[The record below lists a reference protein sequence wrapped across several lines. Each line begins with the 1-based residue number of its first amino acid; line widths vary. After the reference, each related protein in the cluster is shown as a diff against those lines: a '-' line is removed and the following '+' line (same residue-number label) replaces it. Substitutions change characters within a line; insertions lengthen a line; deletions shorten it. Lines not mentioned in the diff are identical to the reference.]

1 MMKWVRGLMKIRTH
15 LRRPKK
21 APLRFA
27 FTWHDFGIFTLLL
40 SFATILCYFLR
51 TIDDSDVYVALIFEL
66 TVVLVSRF
74 TDGYLFGLL
83 SSVVGVVGI
92 NYIFTFPY
100 YQLNFTISGYPLT
113 FLVMLI
119 VSVVVST
126 LTTQIKQQ
134 EKIRAEAEKEKMRG
148 NLLRA
153 VSHDI
158 RTPLTSIVGGVST
171 LLDSGDQLN
180 EATRTQLLE
189 NIRDESNWLVSVVE
203 NLLSVTRM
211 TGEQTK
217 IKKEMEAG
225 EEVLSAAAMKIKK
238 HYPDIDV
245 SVHAPQELLMIP
257 MDVILIEQVIINL
270 MENAIQHGGTT
281 TRVELQLQK
290 DGERARFE
298 VADDGQGIAREVFP
312 KLFKGYLSHDEG
324 LTADGR
330 RNMGIGLSVC
340 MSIVQA
346 HGGTMQAENRETGG
360 ALFSFTLPLEEHR
373 DENSREDSG
382 N

>member
-1 MMKWVRGLMKIRTH
+1 MMKWVRSMTKTRTGLEQQ
-15 LRRPKK
+15 KK
-21 APLRFA
+21 PRLRFVL
-27 FTWHDFGIFTLLL
+27 TWHDFGIFLSLL

-83 SSVVGVVGI
+83 SSVVGVIGI

-171 LLDSGDQLN
+171 LLDSGDQLD

-225 EEVLSAAAMKIKK
+225 EEGLSAAAMKIKK
-238 HYPDIDV
+238 HYPQIDV
-245 SVHAPQELLMIP
+245 SVRAPQELLMIP
-257 MDVILIEQVIINL
+257 MDVILIEQVLINL
-270 MENAIQHGGTT
+270 MENSIQHGGTT
-281 TRVELQLQK
+281 TRVELQLHK
-290 DGERARFE
+290 EGENARFE
-298 VADDGQGIAREVFP
+298 VADNGQGIAREVFP
-312 KLFKGYLSHDEG
+312 KLFKGYLSHDEE

-346 HGGTMQAENRETGG
+346 HGGTMQAENREIGG
-360 ALFSFTLPLEEHR
+360 ALFSFTLPLEER
-373 DENSREDSG
+373 NYEDPREDSG

>member
-1 MMKWVRGLMKIRTH
+1 MQQS
-15 LRRPKK
+15 KK
-21 APLRFA
+21 APLRFV
-27 FTWHDFGIFTLLL
+27 FMWHDFGVFIFLLVV
-40 SFATILCYFLR
+40 ATILCYFLR
-51 TIDDSDVYVALIFEL
+51 KIDDSDVYVALIFEL

-171 LLDSGDQLN
+171 LLDSGDQLD

-225 EEVLSAAAMKIKK
+225 EEDLSDAAMKIKK

-257 MDVILIEQVIINL
+257 MDVILIEQVLINL

-312 KLFKGYLSHDEG
+312 KLFKGYLSHDEE

-360 ALFSFTLPLEEHR
+360 ALFSFTLPLEEHS
-373 DENSREDSG
+373 DEDPREDSG

>member
-1 MMKWVRGLMKIRTH
+1 MRDLTKTKRNRILGGK
-15 LRRPKK
+15 P
-21 APLRFA
+21 PLRFV
-27 FTWHDFGIFTLLL
+27 FSWRDLGVSVGVL
-40 SFATILCYFLR
+40 SIATILCYFLR

-66 TVVLVSRF
+66 AVVLVSRF

-83 SSVVGVVGI
+83 ASLVGVIGI
-92 NYIFTFPY
+92 NYIFTYPY

-119 VSVVVST
+119 VSVSVST

-171 LLDSGDQLN
+171 LLDSGDQLDEN
-180 EATRTQLLE
+180 TRRQLLE

-217 IKKEMEAG
+217 IKKELEAG

-238 HYPDIDV
+238 HYPEIVV
-245 SVHAPQELLMIP
+245 SVRAPQELLMIP
-257 MDVILIEQVIINL
+257 MDVILIEQVLINL
-270 MENAIQHGGTT
+270 MENAIQHGQTT
-281 TRVELQLQK
+281 TRIELQLRK
-290 DGERARFE
+290 EGANALFE
-298 VADDGQGIAREVFP
+298 VADNGQGIVKDVFP
-312 KLFKGYLSHDEG
+312 KLFQGYLSHEQTT
-324 LTADGR
+324 TADGR

-346 HGGTMQAENRETGG
+346 HGGSMQAANRPRRG
-360 ALFSFTLPLEEHR
+360 ALFSFTLPLEEQKNE
-373 DENSREDSG
+373 DSRENFG

>member
-1 MMKWVRGLMKIRTH
+1 MMKWVRILAKQKPEAGLAGK
-15 LRRPKK
+15 P
-21 APLRFA
+21 PLRFV
-27 FTWHDFGIFTLLL
+27 FSWHDMGICISLL
-40 SFATILCYFLR
+40 SLATILCYFLR

-66 TVVLVSRF
+66 CVVLVSRF

-83 SSVVGVVGI
+83 ASVVGVIGI

-158 RTPLTSIVGGVST
+158 RTPLTSIVGCVST
-171 LLDSGDQLN
+171 LLDSGEQLD
-180 EATRTQLLE
+180 EATRRQLLE

-238 HYPDIDV
+238 HYPEIQV
-245 SVHAPQELLMIP
+245 SVRAPQELLMIP
-257 MDVILIEQVIINL
+257 MDVILIEQVLINL
-270 MENAIQHGGTT
+270 MENSIQHGVTT
-281 TRVELQLQK
+281 TRVELQLRK
-290 DGERARFE
+290 EDNNARFE
-298 VADDGQGIAREVFP
+298 VADNGQGIAREVFP
-312 KLFKGYLSHDEG
+312 KLFKGYLSHDEE

-346 HGGTMQAENRETGG
+346 HGGTMQAENRPIGG
-360 ALFSFTLPLEEHR
+360 ALFSFTLPLEEMQ
-373 DENSREDSG
+373 DENSREDFG
-382 N
+382 D

>member
-1 MMKWVRGLMKIRTH
+1 MKSKRQEE
-15 LRRPKK
+15 
-21 APLRFA
+21 
-27 FTWHDFGIFTLLL
+27 
-40 SFATILCYFLR
+40 IL
-51 TIDDSDVYVALIFEL
+51 ALIQEQNIETQNQL
-66 TVVLVSRF
+66 IEALRKRGVKSTQATLSR
-74 TDGYLFGLL
+74 
-83 SSVVGVVGI
+83 
-92 NYIFTFPY
+92 
-100 YQLNFTISGYPLT
+100 
-113 FLVMLI
+113 
-119 VSVVVST
+119 
-126 LTTQIKQQ
+126 
-134 EKIRAEAEKEKMRG
+134 
-148 NLLRA
+148 
-153 VSHDI
+153 DI
-158 RTPLTSIVGGVST
+158 RELRLVKELSPDGGYRYT
-171 LLDSGDQLN
+171 IPAREDSGDQLD
-180 EATRTQLLE
+180 ETTRTQLLE

-257 MDVILIEQVIINL
+257 MDVILIEQVLINL

-281 TRVELQLQK
+281 TRVELQLRK

-373 DENSREDSG
+373 DENPRENSG

>member
-1 MMKWVRGLMKIRTH
+1 MMKWVRILAKQKPEAGLAGK
-15 LRRPKK
+15 P
-21 APLRFA
+21 PLRFV
-27 FTWHDFGIFTLLL
+27 FSWHDMGICISLL
-40 SFATILCYFLR
+40 SLATILCYFLR

-66 TVVLVSRF
+66 CVVLVSRF

-83 SSVVGVVGI
+83 ASVVGVIGI

-158 RTPLTSIVGGVST
+158 RTPLTSIVGCVST
-171 LLDSGDQLN
+171 LLDSGEQLD
-180 EATRTQLLE
+180 EATRRQLLE

-238 HYPDIDV
+238 HYPDIQV
-245 SVHAPQELLMIP
+245 SVRAPQELLMIP
-257 MDVILIEQVIINL
+257 MDVILIEQVLINL
-270 MENAIQHGGTT
+270 MENSIQHGVTT
-281 TRVELQLQK
+281 TRVELQLRK
-290 DGERARFE
+290 EGNDARFE
-298 VADDGQGIAREVFP
+298 VADNGQGIAREVFP
-312 KLFKGYLSHDEG
+312 KLFKGYLSHDEE

-346 HGGTMQAENRETGG
+346 HGGTMQAENRPIGG
-360 ALFSFTLPLEEHR
+360 ALFSFTLPLEEMQ
-373 DENSREDSG
+373 DENSREDFG
-382 N
+382 D